1 MLIID
6 SREALK
12 DRRHSSARGA
22 GIAGFSIF
30 GKKHTYALNADLSLN
45 ETVLEEFWD
54 KYRDEH
60 VLIFGFTNIVYQSL
74 FKNRSTLS
82 PTTHF
87 AKASLVHGGGW
98 KKLIAEQVSTE
109 RYREL
114 ARETLGNVEVSNY
127 YGMAE
132 QTGTIYLEC
141 SEGHL
146 HASKYSD
153 LIIRDKNSNEAEI
166 AEEGLIQVLSPIAY
180 SYPDIVSLTEDLG
193 TILGIDDCPCGRKGK
208 YFSYFGTCREGGS
221 SRLQ

>member
-12 DRRHSSARGA
+12 DRRQFSARGA

-87 AKASLVHGGGW
+87 SKASLVHGGGW

-114 ARETLGNVEVSNY
+114 ARETLGK
-127 YGMAE
+127 
-132 QTGTIYLEC
+132 C
-141 SEGHL
+141 
-146 HASKYSD
+146 
-153 LIIRDKNSNEAEI
+153 
-166 AEEGLIQVLSPIAY
+166 
-180 SYPDIVSLTEDLG
+180 
-193 TILGIDDCPCGRKGK
+193 
-208 YFSYFGTCREGGS
+208 
-221 SRLQ
+221 